1 MRQATDCR
9 FSLRRNHALLVH
21 LAGLALVTLSAAQHE
36 GRVTFGGL
44 PLPGA
49 SVTATQGEKRFCPR
63 SRILK
68 GPIRSLTLQTVCGQF
83 RCRCSYSQ
91 PRRETSRSRYH
102 PRCGIRNNSLPDD
115 EIGKTIA
122 QPATVATAK
131 PNTKTP
137 YQRTDV
143 TAARPTAPDGATLPA
158 ASDDAASVE
167 LARRAADGLLIN
179 GSVNNGAF
187 SPFAQL
193 PALAITEE
201 HNDPLYNSIWG

>member
-1 MRQATDCR
+1 MRYW
-9 FSLRRNHALLVH
+9 FI
-21 LAGLALVTLSAAQHE
+21 AGLALVALSAAQHE
-36 GRVTFGGL
+36 GRVKFGGL

-49 SVTATQGEKRFCPR
+49 SVTATQGEKRFSTITDPQGAYSFPDIADGVWTIQVQMQLFSAETR
-63 SRILK
+63 DIAV
-68 GPIRSLTLQTVCGQF
+68 SLSSPAAEF
-83 RCRCSYSQ
+83 EMN
-91 PRRETSRSRYH
+91 P
-102 PRCGIRNNSLPDD
+102 LPDD

-122 QPATVATAK
+122 QPATGATAK

-143 TAARPTAPDGATLPA
+143 TAARPTAPDGATPPA
-158 ASDDAASVE
+158 APDDAASVE

-193 PALAITEE
+193 PAFGNNRRGHDRCITA
-201 HNDPLYNSIWG
+201 IWG